1 MSTPTYVTQASG
13 LHDGVHAGVISRL
26 RSALAVIRGILDE
39 LSDKAPYQRHL
50 AAHNATDSPQ
60 EWRHFQ
66 DEQWQA
72 RQRRGR
78 CC

>member
-1 MSTPTYVTQASG
+1 MSVLVVQAWTNA
-13 LHDGVHAGVISRL
+13 LAIVRGVI
-26 RSALAVIRGILDE
+26 DE

-50 AAHNATDSPQ
+50 AAHGATDSPA
-60 EWRHFQ
+60 EWRRFQ